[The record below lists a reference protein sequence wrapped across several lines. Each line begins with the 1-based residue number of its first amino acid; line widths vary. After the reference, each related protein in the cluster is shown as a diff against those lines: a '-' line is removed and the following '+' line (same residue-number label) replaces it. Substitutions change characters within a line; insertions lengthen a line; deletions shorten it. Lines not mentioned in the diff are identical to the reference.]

1 MKNIPGDELPHYTL
15 VEIQADI
22 CYDEISREIQPGAGG
37 IMVELHLDREET
49 IVLTN
54 MLDECIQE
62 LRGEIVRTERFDYR
76 QMLKTREA
84 LLKKILQ
91 QIRSAQET
99 PVAV

>member
-1 MKNIPGDELPHYTL
+1 
-15 VEIQADI
+15 
-22 CYDEISREIQPGAGG
+22 
-37 IMVELHLDREET
+37 MVELHLDREET

-62 LRGEIVRTERFDYR
+62 LRGEIVRTERFEYR

-91 QIRSAQET
+91 QLHCAEEAPIA
-99 PVAV
+99 A